1 MDISAKKL
9 ARLMRADQ
17 PIEVRGSA
25 VVVASELGVK
35 DAEINAELLE
45 RLSDES
51 DAVRIQAIKAAG
63 RLKLTKSLPILL
75 ERITLGG
82 EEAKL
87 SAEAAAKLGAEAVR
101 KLQDLMNG
109 VAPGLRRVIAVALT
123 GAGGAGVEAG
133 VQVLLDRDPNVA
145 AASASAM
152 VGRVPTM
159 PAEQKARLV
168 EELVAL
174 LADKKAKLAT
184 ASEMSLMKVLAAL
197 NDPAAADVVWD
208 RTVPPYPPEVRAA
221 ALAVVANW
229 MPAEPTKEQFR
240 RLFLCA
246 SETGFNIVA
255 PALLALN
262 KVAVTDKMLPDW
274 SKLFTAPDMAAR
286 KLALEKLG
294 DRDTPEVADAIM
306 AQLDHHDRNIGE
318 LARKKLSKLEH
329 GRERLGGA
337 LLDAK
342 TADEAWQLARSVSA
356 FAGDFPEKLRAS
368 IFARGCK
375 YVEAGDPRV
384 DALLFL
390 LREVDSAKLRDRLF
404 ERAVELRKKKDY
416 DTALKYLK
424 VLTRDPSAGYPIRLE
439 AALCGLKKSV
449 KEIAADSRG
458 NDPCLRLFEQTL
470 GNHAAETLATVEAA
484 KWLDEADLFYVGFHF
499 VERLGT
505 EKEFGAGLLR
515 LVVKA
520 SPRSKAAGAAKN
532 KLKSAGAD

>member
-25 VVVASELGVK
+25 VVVAAELGVK
-35 DAEINAELLE
+35 DAEVNAELLE

-63 RLKLTKSLPILL
+63 RLKLTKALPVLL

-101 KLQDLMNG
+101 KLQDLMHS

-123 GAGGAGVEAG
+123 GAGGAATEAG
-133 VQVLLDRDPNVA
+133 VLVLLDKDPQVA

-168 EELVAL
+168 PELVAL
-174 LADKKAKLAT
+174 LADKKAKLPT
-184 ASEMSLMKVLAAL
+184 ASELSLIKVLAAL
-197 NDPAAADVVWD
+197 NDPAAADAVWD

-221 ALAVVANW
+221 ALQVVGGW
-229 MPAEPTKEQFR
+229 LPAAPTKEQFR
-240 RLFLCA
+240 RLFAAA
-246 SETGFNIVA
+246 SESSFGIVA

-262 KVAVTDKMLPDW
+262 KVAVTDKMLPEW
-274 SKLFTAPDMAAR
+274 SQLFTAPDMAAR

-306 AQLDHHDRNIGE
+306 AQLDHHDRNVGE

-337 LLDAK
+337 ILGAK
-342 TADEAWQLARSVSA
+342 TADEAWQLARSVAS
-356 FAGDFPEKLRAS
+356 FAAEFPAALRES
-368 IFARGCK
+368 IFRQAGK

-384 DALLFL
+384 DPLLFL
-390 LREVDSAKLRDRLF
+390 LREVDSAKLRNRLF
-404 ERAVELRKKKDY
+404 EQAVGLRKKKDY
-416 DTALKYLK
+416 GTALKYLK
-424 VLTRDPSAGYPIRLE
+424 VLTRDPAAGYPVRLE

-449 KEIAADSRG
+449 KEIAADSRA

-470 GNHAAETLATVEAA
+470 GGHAAETLKAVEAA
-484 KWLDEADLFYVGFHF
+484 GWLDEADLFYVGFHF

-505 EKEFGAGLLR
+505 EKEFGAAVLR

>member
-25 VVVASELGVK
+25 VVVAAELGVK

-63 RLKLTKSLPILL
+63 KLKLTKALPVLL
-75 ERITLGG
+75 ERVTLGG

-101 KLQDLMNG
+101 KLQDLMHT
-109 VAPGLRRVIAVALT
+109 VPPGLRRVVAVALT
-123 GAGGAGVEAG
+123 GAGGAGTEAG
-133 VQVLLDRDPNVA
+133 VQVLLDKDPQVA

-152 VGRVPTM
+152 VGRIPTM
-159 PAEQKARLV
+159 PPEQKARLV
-168 EELVAL
+168 PELVAL
-174 LADKKAKLAT
+174 LADKKTKLPT
-184 ASEMSLMKVLAAL
+184 ASELSLIKVLASL

-221 ALAVVANW
+221 ALQVVGGW
-229 MPAEPTKEQFR
+229 LPASPTKEQFR

-246 SETGFNIVA
+246 SETGFNVVA
-255 PALLALN
+255 PALMALN
-262 KVAVTDKMLPDW
+262 KIAVTDKMLPEW
-274 SKLFTAPDMAAR
+274 AKLFTAPDMAAR

-337 LLDAK
+337 LLEAK
-342 TADEAWQLARSVSA
+342 TADEAWQLARSVA
-356 FAGDFPEKLRAS
+356 TFAAEFPEKLRES
-368 IFARGCK
+368 IFARAGK
-375 YVEAGDPRV
+375 YVESGDHRV
-384 DALLFL
+384 DPLLFL
-390 LREVDSAKLRDRLF
+390 LREIDSTKLRDRLF
-404 ERAVELRKKKDY
+404 EQAISLRKKKDY
-416 DTALKYLK
+416 DAALKYLK

-470 GNHAAETLATVEAA
+470 GNHAAETLKTVEAA

-505 EKEFGAGLLR
+505 EKEFGAALLR
-515 LVVKA
+515 LVVKG